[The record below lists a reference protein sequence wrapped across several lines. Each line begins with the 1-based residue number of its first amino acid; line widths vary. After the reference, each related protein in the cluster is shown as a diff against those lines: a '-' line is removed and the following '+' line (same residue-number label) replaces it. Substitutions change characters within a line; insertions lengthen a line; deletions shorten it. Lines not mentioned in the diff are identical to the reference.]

1 MRTRT
6 TPRTVRL
13 LSTVV
18 AAGVAGTLAWTP
30 SAQAADA
37 KPLDVGPGYT
47 IPDSDGNAATSHI
60 GAYGPPGIKVWG
72 DSETYCAD
80 PERKGPQA
88 AGGYTGPKTVT
99 HWTSSETGQAVPDS
113 HVAYA
118 SYVIGKYGQTQSNE
132 QAAAVDAAT
141 YEFLAGGTYAIN
153 GSRGKQRLGYPN
165 VSPTARTLAEGYIA
179 EAKKYAGPYTLHIK
193 PSVETTTA
201 GKKVSVAV
209 EVTASLSGAKVPG
222 VKIDLF
228 ETGSG
233 TARGSVTTG
242 KDGTASWQFTTGTAG
257 EATVKATASGL
268 PGSQLK
274 VLEPRDASAQRM
286 LLAGDTTAAEGTTK
300 VKVTPATGGV
310 EIHKTDPGKDTMAGA
325 GFQLIDP
332 VTGKT
337 VAEGKTN
344 ADGILAFENL
354 APGTYRLHETD
365 SGDKIHALV
374 PDQDIVITEGQSA
387 KAHPITVVDPFKDA
401 DLLVKKI
408 DKSMGKALAGAV
420 IEIDS
425 DTVDAAGKHRPG
437 KKVAE
442 LTTGADGT
450 AKLKLGVD
458 LKAGTRYWA
467 KETKAPEHYQLNKAP
482 SPFTAKPGEQVAVT
496 VEDTPVPPI
505 TPPTTPPT
513 TPPSTPPTTPP
524 HRPDKPKT
532 PDTPGGALAHTGAD
546 TTAWALGG
554 ATALLLAGGGALWA
568 TRRRQKTAAE
578 DETTEPQE

>member
-30 SAQAADA
+30 TAQAADA
-37 KPLDVGPGYT
+37 KPLDFGPGYT

-88 AGGYTGPKTVT
+88 AGGYTGPKSVT

-118 SYVIGKYGQTQSNE
+118 SYVIGKYGQTQSDE

-141 YEFLAGGTYAIN
+141 YEFLAGGKYAIN

-179 EAKKYAGPYTLHIK
+179 EARKYAGPYTLHIK

-209 EVTASLSGAKVPG
+209 EVTASRSGAKVPG
-222 VKIDLF
+222 VTIDLS

-233 TARGSVTTG
+233 TARGSVITG
-242 KDGTASWQFTTGTAG
+242 KDGTASWQFTAATAG
-257 EATVKATASGL
+257 DATVKATASGL

-286 LLAGDTTAAEGTTK
+286 LLAGDTTDAEGTTK

-310 EIHKTDPGKDTMAGA
+310 VIHKTDPGKNTMAGA

-332 VTGKT
+332 ATGKT

-387 KAHPITVVDPFKDA
+387 KAHSITVPSRPGTPWSSPPVARLAAPARRRAPPRFQEPPLSPSVRENPFQEYLVSPRHLADSTAIGDPGLQPLRDLGWAPHHDDLGIMWNQVCQGSLLFALA
-401 DLLVKKI
+401 DLP
-408 DKSMGKALAGAV
+408 DGSM
-420 IEIDS
+420 
-425 DTVDAAGKHRPG
+425 
-437 KKVAE
+437 
-442 LTTGADGT
+442 
-450 AKLKLGVD
+450 
-458 LKAGTRYWA
+458 TR
-467 KETKAPEHYQLNKAP
+467 
-482 SPFTAKPGEQVAVT
+482 VV
-496 VEDTPVPPI
+496 
-505 TPPTTPPT
+505 
-513 TPPSTPPTTPP
+513 
-524 HRPDKPKT
+524 
-532 PDTPGGALAHTGAD
+532 
-546 TTAWALGG
+546 
-554 ATALLLAGGGALWA
+554 
-568 TRRRQKTAAE
+568 
-578 DETTEPQE
+578 